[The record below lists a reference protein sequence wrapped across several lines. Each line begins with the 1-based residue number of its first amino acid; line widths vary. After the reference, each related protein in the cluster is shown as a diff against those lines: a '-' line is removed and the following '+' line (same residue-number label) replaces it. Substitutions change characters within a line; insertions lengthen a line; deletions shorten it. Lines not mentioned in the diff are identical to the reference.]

1 MVVALLMTVAFLIA
15 MVALGFAI
23 FLYFDTKK
31 KLSNSTATS
40 KQAEDNLNKLLQAF
54 AQDVDKKFLYY
65 IHDPNQIL
73 DLTDGGLDIK
83 GTPQVAKIKLGS
95 SAIMYDPTAQ
105 TLSVSPSPSGSKIL
119 LTNDYVDLSANGN
132 RVKIGN
138 HFLKSNGAS
147 LQVCNADG
155 TCKNL

>member
-1 MVVALLMTVAFLIA
+1 MIVALFLIIA
-15 MVALGFAI
+15 FVIATVSLGLVI
-23 FLYFDTKK
+23 FVYFDTKK
-31 KLSNSTATS
+31 QLSNNTSTS
-40 KQAEDNLNKLLQAF
+40 KQSEENLNKLMQSF

-73 DLTDGGLDIK
+73 NLTDGGLDIK
-83 GTPQVAKIKLGS
+83 GTPQLAKINLGS

-105 TLSVSPSPSGSKIL
+105 TLSVSPSPSGAKIL

-147 LQVCNADG
+147 LQVCNAEG